1 LPLELPSRSLAG
13 LRPSDKIRRAISISR
28 EIVHLTDSLGL
39 HRKLLDLKKFMAY
52 TLPCKS
58 TVSVK
63 FLKPLFEFLDLS
75 RSRRNCPALPDE
87 LWLEAGIRR
96 CLGLFQS
103 GRDFLQH
110 LGDRHHIDILRTTF
124 FESLKSTRRLALLDE
139 ILVQCQAQMRKV
151 MPDPFAAFKCLDD
164 FDLYAGDGHFI
175 SAASH
180 DKAKPRKKPSKNK
193 STPKKSATKKPL
205 GRTDAF
211 TSTKYATGHIY
222 TLCLR
227 SHSVTHMTVSDQIER
242 NKEHDMR
249 ALKRQTPQQL
259 RQNARKGRKVLYIW
273 DRAGIDFQQWFKWK
287 ENGIYFLSREKENM
301 KLEIL
306 GIHLFDRADPI
317 NQGVISDEIVATSMG
332 VTVRRVVYQ
341 DPETDIIYIYITN
354 LQPSISPGIVA
365 LLYKAR
371 WDVEKVFDE
380 FKNKLGESKS
390 WASTAT
396 AKTNQARLLCLT
408 HNLMT
413 LMEEYILQETG
424 IYNLAEIKRKKETL
438 TKRDEDSKNKGN
450 QGLSILQKTIQ
461 RLTQRT
467 VKFIRW
473 LKNHFDTKATWAQA
487 LTRLAKIYATS

>member
-1 LPLELPSRSLAG
+1 
-13 LRPSDKIRRAISISR
+13 
-28 EIVHLTDSLGL
+28 
-39 HRKLLDLKKFMAY
+39 MAY
-52 TLPCKS
+52 LLPYKS
-58 TVSVK
+58 VIGVE
-63 FLKPLFEFLDLS
+63 FLKPLFRFLDLS

-110 LGDRHHIDILRTTF
+110 LADRHHVDILTTTF
-124 FESLKSTRRLALLDE
+124 FESLKSIRRLSLLDE
-139 ILVQCQAQMRKV
+139 ILTQSQAQMRKV
-151 MPDPFAAFKCLDD
+151 MPDPFASFKCLND

-175 SAASH
+175 AAASH
-180 DKAKPRKKPSKNK
+180 DKAKPRKKLSSKK
-193 STPKKSATKKPL
+193 STKKKSAKKKPL
-205 GRTDAF
+205 GRTAAF
-211 TSTKYATGHIY
+211 TATKYATGHIY

-227 SHSVTHMTVSDQIER
+227 SHCATHMTVSDQIER

-259 RQNARKGRKVLYIW
+259 RQNASKGHKVLYIW

-287 ENGIYFLSREKENM
+287 ESSIYFLSREKENM

-306 GIHLFDRADPI
+306 GNHWFDQGDPI

-332 VTVRRVVYQ
+332 VTVRRVVYK
-341 DPETDIIYIYITN
+341 DPETDIIYVYITN
-354 LQPSISPGIVA
+354 LHHSISPGIVA

-396 AKTNQARLLCLT
+396 AKTCQARLLCLT

-413 LMEEYILQETG
+413 LMEEQILRETG
-424 IYNLAEIKRKKETL
+424 ICNVAEIKRKKENL
-438 TKRDEDSKNKGN
+438 TKRDEDSKEKGN
-450 QGLSILQKTIQ
+450 LGLSILQKGIQ

-473 LKNHFDTKATWAQA
+473 LKNHFDVDWSWTQA
-487 LTRLAKIYATS
+487 LARLAKIYASS